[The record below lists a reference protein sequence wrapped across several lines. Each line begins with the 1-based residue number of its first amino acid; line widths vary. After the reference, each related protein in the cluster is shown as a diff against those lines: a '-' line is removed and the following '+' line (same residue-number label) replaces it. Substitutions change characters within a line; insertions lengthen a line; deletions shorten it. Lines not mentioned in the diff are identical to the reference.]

1 MELFICHIYKLPT
14 ASCITIIARKKASV
28 GGNKNRNLICK
39 ILITRYFLAE
49 LSLVLQCFQ
58 RQTNVKMK
66 EMQTSH
72 YSSVLCSFLSERFI
86 DVANLTRNPGGM
98 YLLKVNN
105 RNSRTRC
112 EICLNLTIKTPE
124 RREHWRTIF

>member
-1 MELFICHIYKLPT
+1 MHHNNAK
-14 ASCITIIARKKASV
+14 KKASV

-39 ILITRYFLAE
+39 ILITRYFLVE

-86 DVANLTRNPGGM
+86 DVANLTRNPGGI

-124 RREHWRTIF
+124 RREH